1 MGRYDGY
8 YGRGF
13 APYVSVAERR
23 RKAAKVLATAQRKG
37 KALSPVQIDGRA
49 IARTFWGKAWCANL
63 EAYSDFSN
71 RLPRGRAYVREGC
84 VIDLHITHGKIVA
97 QVSGSSIYTVNIA
110 IRPLDRPRWKAVLG
124 HCSGQIDSLVELLQG
139 KFSRGVMEIITCRE
153 RGLFPAPEHI
163 AMDCSCP
170 DGAMMCKHVAAVLYG
185 VGARLDAKP
194 ELFFQLRNVDHSELI
209 AAAGT
214 ATVIAGKAKPGK
226 LLESKDLSGIF
237 GIDIDVGGS
246 EHGVSPTTVQEKNSA
261 AQRMAAKQGKAKK
274 PVQPIV
280 AKRGKAKE
288 PVQPIAAKQGKAK
301 KPPARRRASIA

>member
-8 YGRGF
+8 YGGGF

-84 VIDLHITHGKIVA
+84 VIDLHITQGKIVA

-274 PVQPIV
+274 PV
-280 AKRGKAKE
+280 KR
-288 PVQPIAAKQGKAK
+288 PAAKKGKAK